1 MAKERG
7 GVIDQA
13 AAEALLR
20 RYLDERGWR
29 YQHAIHL
36 LYLCCK
42 PTCRSR
48 HDGHAERRCDPRHRR
63 LRRLHIRHHTH

>member
-29 YQHAIHL
+29 YEWEQREFGGKRPDAVISVRIGRADSG
-36 LYLCCK
+36 Y
-42 PTCRSR
+42 RGSR
-48 HDGHAERRCDPRHRR
+48 YR
-63 LRRLHIRHHTH
+63 